1 MNTLIF
7 PFHTEVLINGFQ
19 CGEIVI
25 LSETEK
31 AFRMSYVQKIRRG
44 TSKVIDRK
52 EITFWCPKSVW
63 FNQNNFDNAGDSFDE
78 SKGPVVFNP
87 PHFLKIR

>member
-1 MNTLIF
+1 MNF
-7 PFHTEVLINGFQ
+7 PFNTEVLMNGFE

-31 AFRMSYVQKIRRG
+31 AFLMSYGKKIRRG
-44 TSKVIDRK
+44 TSKIFDRK
-52 EITFWCPKSVW
+52 EIEFWCPKSVW
-63 FNQNNFDNAGDSFDE
+63 FNQDNFDNAGDFYEE

-87 PHFLKIR
+87 PYFLKIK

>member
-1 MNTLIF
+1 MNFL
-7 PFHTEVLINGFQ
+7 FHTEVLMNGFQ

-31 AFRMSYVQKIRRG
+31 AFYMSYTKKVRRG

-63 FNQNNFDNAGDSFDE
+63 FNDQNFYNGGDSYIE
-78 SKGPVVFNP
+78 SNGPVVFNP